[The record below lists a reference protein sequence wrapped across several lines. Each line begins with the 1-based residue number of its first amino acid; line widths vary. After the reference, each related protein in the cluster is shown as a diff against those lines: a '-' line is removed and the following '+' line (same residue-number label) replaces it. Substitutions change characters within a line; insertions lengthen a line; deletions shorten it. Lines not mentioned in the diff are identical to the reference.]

1 MLAQKHGRGP
11 PVVLL
16 HGQPG
21 STLDWHQVVPIL
33 SPQFTTIVPD
43 RLGYGRT
50 GGTAAGFEANA
61 VALSALLDRLAVR
74 RALIV
79 GHSWGGGVAL
89 AFAEIFP
96 ERTAGLVLAASIG
109 PGERFGWQDRVL
121 AAPFVGE
128 LLAGLTLGVT
138 GRLLASERMQAL
150 ADRHL
155 RGRAREALN
164 VLAGLTG
171 ARTGAAV
178 WRSFVLEQRVLLRD
192 LDTLGPALAAITVPA
207 EVINGS
213 ADRIVPPLVA
223 ADLATHIPGAV
234 HTVLPGAHHL
244 LLREHPDAVAAAIR
258 RVAGRA
264 WNPGASEVLPSD
276 VQETPDREIGAQNPD
291 RGPDH
296 QQQDSSHEGLVR
308 GDVELS

>member
-1 MLAQKHGRGP
+1 MPR
-11 PVVLL
+11 
-16 HGQPG
+16 
-21 STLDWHQVVPIL
+21 
-33 SPQFTTIVPD
+33 FMTIVPD

-50 GGTAAGFEANA
+50 GGTAAGFEPNA
-61 VALSALLDRLAVR
+61 VALAALLDRLAVR
-74 RALIV
+74 RALLA

-89 AFAEIFP
+89 AFAEYFP

-109 PGERFGWQDRVL
+109 PGERFGWQDRLL
-121 AAPFVGE
+121 AAPLVGE
-128 LLAGLTLGVT
+128 LLAGLTLGVA
-138 GRLLASERMQAL
+138 GRLLASDRVQAL
-150 ADRHL
+150 ADRRL

-171 ARTGAAV
+171 AGTGAAV

-192 LDTLGPALAAITVPA
+192 LDTLGPGLAAIAVPT

-213 ADRIVPPLVA
+213 ADRIVPPPVA
-223 ADLATHIPGAV
+223 AGLAARIPGAV

-244 LLREHPDAVAAAIR
+244 LLRQQPDAVAAAIQ

-264 WNPGASEVLPSD
+264 RNRGASELLMSD
-276 VQETPDREIGAQNPD
+276 VQEAPHREIGAQDPY
-291 RGPDH
+291 RGTDH
-296 QQQDSSHEGLVR
+296 QQENSSHDGLVW